1 MARSVD
7 NNKGRCLHCELRL
20 FHYLHKLSASASPF
34 FEWYS
39 SASSFSKGF
48 PGRACVIPEE
58 LFLFPGLHYS
68 LNTKHVLCHYS
79 EHVPGG
85 QFGVVTISF
94 WDYLWSCC
102 QTTPFAKPKAQ
113 GGKLPQPFIGT
124 NPSAKNLVLS
134 SCFIFLPF
142 DFLVRTFAGWS
153 PTCFGFTLI
162 LTPQLFPSTY
172 FIPFPTFWPEDTAW
186 GTFQTAMENVEP
198 VSIHITRSVGKFF
211 GIIVVLDSPW
221 DHLNQPTVPCQGNAE
236 ARGLHHPDCYYSN
249 LPWHG
254 FDPL

>member
-34 FEWYS
+34 FEWYP

-48 PGRACVIPEE
+48 PGRACVLPEE

-68 LNTKHVLCHYS
+68 LNIKHVLCRYS
-79 EHVPGG
+79 QHVPGG

-102 QTTPFAKPKAQ
+102 QTAPFAKPKAQ

-124 NPSAKNLVLS
+124 NPSAKSLVLS
-134 SCFIFLPF
+134 SCFIFFFFALW
-142 DFLVRTFAGWS
+142 LCTFAGWS
-153 PTCFGFTLI
+153 ATCFSFTLI
-162 LTPQLFPSTY
+162 FNSSALPWYLFYTISHLLARRY
-172 FIPFPTFWPEDTAW
+172 CVRSFSNCHGEGWACIYSQDWWASSLAHLW
-186 GTFQTAMENVEP
+186 CW
-198 VSIHITRSVGKFF
+198 IHP
-211 GIIVVLDSPW
+211 GII
-221 DHLNQPTVPCQGNAE
+221 
-236 ARGLHHPDCYYSN
+236 
-249 LPWHG
+249 
-254 FDPL
+254 